1 MIDIDETWKLI
12 CEKRDKKS
20 YDLFFDHF
28 YPKLYY
34 FSLSYVKCPLGAE
47 ELVSDVFYSLLSDTK
62 KRQEI
67 KRISAYL
74 YISVKNKSLNWLRD
88 RKKNLTIAIDDA
100 IEYTPCHYSHTPFR
114 VRDKEIFD
122 VLEEKVKELPAQRQ
136 MVYRL
141 LREDGFYIDE
151 VSELLSI
158 SPRTVE
164 KHLELATK
172 DLCIALKD
180 FLQDQRHHPKIRKMF
195 PRSFAQ
201 LF

>member
-12 CEKRDKKS
+12 CVKKDKKS

-28 YPKLYY
+28 YPKLFN
-34 FSLSYVKCPLGAE
+34 FSLSYVKCSLGAE
-47 ELVSDVFYSLLSDTK
+47 EVVSDVFYSLLSDTK
-62 KRQEI
+62 KQQEI
-67 KRISAYL
+67 KRVSAYL

-88 RKKNLTIAIDDA
+88 RKRNLTIALDETT
-100 IEYTPCHYSHTPFR
+100 EYRLYDHTPFQHVKDR
-114 VRDKEIFD
+114 QVFD

-151 VSELLSI
+151 VSELLGI
-158 SPRTVE
+158 SHRTVE

-172 DLCIALKD
+172 DLCLALKD
-180 FLQDQRHHPKIRKMF
+180 FLQNQRHHPKIRKMF
-195 PRSFAQ
+195 PRGLAQ
-201 LF
+201 FF